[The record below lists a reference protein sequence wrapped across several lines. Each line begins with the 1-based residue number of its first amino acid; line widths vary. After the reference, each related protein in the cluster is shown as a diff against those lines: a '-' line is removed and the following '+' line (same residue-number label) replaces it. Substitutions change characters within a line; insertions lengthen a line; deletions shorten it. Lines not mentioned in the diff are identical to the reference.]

1 MPLQQTPRSPLRIN
15 IALKHRFK
23 AYRFFALFF
32 ALSSLQFAQP
42 ATAFCDPSTESILK
56 TPPTTKSSVLP
67 HQTFGHMG
75 TFFNDVIHY
84 FGTRYR
90 YGGQTAKGFDC
101 SGFVRFMYDKAFNM
115 HLPRSSREM
124 SALGNK
130 VGKDELQPGDLV
142 FFQTHGQQI
151 NHVGIFIGNDTFIHS
166 SLSKGITEDRLKQAY
181 FDKRF
186 AGAVRILN
194 VPSEKMPAP
203 SVQPADPAEIT
214 EPS

>member
-1 MPLQQTPRSPLRIN
+1 MPLHPSLPSPFRVN
-15 IALKHRFK
+15 IFLKTKVKPFR
-23 AYRFFALFF
+23 YLALFF

-42 ATAFCDPSTESILK
+42 ATAFCDLPSETAVKPQES
-56 TPPTTKSSVLP
+56 TNSSEQS

-75 TFFNDVIHY
+75 TFFNDVINY

-90 YGGQTAKGFDC
+90 FGGQTPSGFDC

-124 SALGNK
+124 SAIGNK
-130 VGKDELQPGDLV
+130 VAKNDLQPGDLV

-166 SLSKGITEDRLKQAY
+166 SLSKGITEDRLKQSY

-186 AGAVRILN
+186 AGAVRLLN
-194 VPSEKMPAP
+194 PHADKLPVPSAP
-203 SVQPADPAEIT
+203 PEATAEIT

>member
-1 MPLQQTPRSPLRIN
+1 MPLHNPFSRSFRATL
-15 IALKHRFK
+15 ALKK
-23 AYRFFALFF
+23 KYNPYRFLTLCFAAS
-32 ALSSLQFAQP
+32 ALQCIQP
-42 ATAFCDPSTESILK
+42 STAFCDIPSETALK
-56 TPPTTKSSVLP
+56 TTAAQSSVNP

-75 TFFNDVIHY
+75 TFFSDVIHY

-90 YGGQTAKGFDC
+90 FGGQTPRGFDC
-101 SGFVRFMYDKAFNM
+101 SGFVQFMYDKAFNM

-130 VGKDELQPGDLV
+130 VSKDELQPGDLV

-166 SLSKGITEDRLKQAY
+166 SLSKGITEDRLKQSY

-186 AGAVRILN
+186 AGAVRLLN
-194 VPSEKMPAP
+194 VP
-203 SVQPADPAEIT
+203 ADKLPVLQAIPEVSTDIS

>member
-1 MPLQQTPRSPLRIN
+1 MPSHQFLPSSFRVNILRKTK
-15 IALKHRFK
+15 LRPFRFL
-23 AYRFFALFF
+23 ALFF
-32 ALSSLQFAQP
+32 TLSSLHFSQP
-42 ATAFCDPSTESILK
+42 ATALCDTPAETSLK
-56 TPPTTKSSVLP
+56 PP

-90 YGGQTAKGFDC
+90 SGGQTPAGFDC
-101 SGFVRFMYDKAFNM
+101 SGFVQFMYSKAFNI

-124 SALGNK
+124 SAIGNK
-130 VGKDELQPGDLV
+130 VAKDELQPGDLV

-166 SLSKGITEDRLKQAY
+166 SLSKGITEDKLKQSY
-181 FDKRF
+181 FDKSF
-186 AGAVRILN
+186 AGAVRLLN
-194 VPSEKMPAP
+194 IPADKLPSTT
-203 SVQPADPAEIT
+203 VQPEATAEIT